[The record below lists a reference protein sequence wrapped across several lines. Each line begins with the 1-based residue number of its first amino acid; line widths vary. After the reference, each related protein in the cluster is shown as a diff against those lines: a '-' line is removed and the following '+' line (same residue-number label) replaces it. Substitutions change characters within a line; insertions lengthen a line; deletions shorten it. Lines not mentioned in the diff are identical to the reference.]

1 MAGLLSGILG
11 HQGGAA
17 SSAGCEA
24 EQEREII
31 SVLKFSSRALV
42 IELAKTQLSR
52 ELEKIFS

>member
-1 MAGLLSGILG
+1 MVGLLSGILG

-24 EQEREII
+24 EQEKEIT
-31 SVLKFSSRALV
+31 SVLKFSSQALV
-42 IELAKTQLSR
+42 TELAKTQMSR